1 VLPPSK
7 KTPSNR
13 NNIKVASRYNYTFQ
27 QRYKKQEYFIIF
39 ISYVNLRQ
47 TSSSL

>member
-7 KTPSNR
+7 KFRQIATTSNATR
-13 NNIKVASRYNYTFQ
+13 CNNTFQ

-39 ISYVNLRQ
+39 IFYVKLRQ